1 LYDTEIAKTNLDLF
15 LKYADKDPVYDF
27 YNADYLFRVGQYE
40 ASLQKAKALETT
52 VSIADLPRLAVLLAY
67 NYDRIGDSLQA
78 KNYIE
83 QFIANNPT
91 DKILNADYELAVKV
105 LSKFSGNQT
114 VLADLLQKAIA
125 ADPLKENKLKYYK
138 LGVDMLEK
146 ANMYTEE
153 LKWYTDYSALRG
165 LKDEVYY
172 YKTSSIAVNAKDG
185 NTAMTVAKEYIAAF
199 PEKPQGYTL
208 YVKGAKLVD
217 TANNLGVLFEAIS
230 IQNQFLLKDAAKYKQ
245 NLVNNFYTMMAYYNE
260 TKDFENAIV
269 MCDKVLELIPGD
281 AQTTK
286 IKDSLTKN
294 WEIIKKMPGGG
305 QKPAAPETK
314 KG

>member
-1 LYDTEIAKTNLDLF
+1 
-15 LKYADKDPVYDF
+15 
-27 YNADYLFRVGQYE
+27 
-40 ASLQKAKALETT
+40 
-52 VSIADLPRLAVLLAY
+52 
-67 NYDRIGDSLQA
+67 
-78 KNYIE
+78 
-83 QFIANNPT
+83 
-91 DKILNADYELAVKV
+91 
-105 LSKFSGNQT
+105 
-114 VLADLLQKAIA
+114 
-125 ADPLKENKLKYYK
+125 
-138 LGVDMLEK
+138 
-146 ANMYTEE
+146 
-153 LKWYTDYSALRG
+153 
-165 LKDEVYY
+165 
-172 YKTSSIAVNAKDG
+172 
-185 NTAMTVAKEYIAAF
+185 
-199 PEKPQGYTL
+199 L